1 MQADSIEV
9 LALVRLLEVL
19 GEAVRG
25 TSAKLRAAY
34 PNIPWRQMIGTRN
47 RIIHAYFNID
57 LDVIRTIVEDE
68 LPALLLQLEQI
79 PSGPK

>member
-1 MQADSIEV
+1 LQADSIEV